1 MIAPDAPFEFRG
13 GPLDGG
19 WHDLPINTR
28 AFVTMI
34 GEVRPVY
41 IRERG
46 RLVLRYAESVC
57 TDEEVRLVLSE
68 WLEDRAPKAAGA

>member
-19 WHDLPINTR
+19 THDLPINTR
-28 AFVTMI
+28 AFVTMA
-34 GEVRPVY
+34 GELRPVY

-46 RLVLRYAESVC
+46 RLVLRYAESVR
-57 TDEEVRLVLSE
+57 TDDDVRALLAE
-68 WLEDRAPKAAGA
+68 RLAARAMGGV